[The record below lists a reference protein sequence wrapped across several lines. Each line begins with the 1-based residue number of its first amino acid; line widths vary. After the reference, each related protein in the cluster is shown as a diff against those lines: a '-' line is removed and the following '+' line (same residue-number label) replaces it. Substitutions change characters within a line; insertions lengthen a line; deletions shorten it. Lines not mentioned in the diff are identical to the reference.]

1 MPDFSFL
8 SARPIVVALAGSN
21 GAGKSTFFQAFLT
34 NCGLRF
40 VNADELAKQLA
51 IGPYEAAESA
61 AAIRNALIKK
71 KDSFIFETV
80 FSDPVGEKVEM
91 LRSLTEQGYEVVLIF
106 IQIKDAATSI
116 QRVSMRVEQGG
127 HDVPD
132 EKLLARFERTRQNL
146 ERAIKVLPNVLVFD
160 NSNLADPYRHVATY
174 RNGGSVHQDAV

>member
-8 SARPIVVALAGSN
+8 SVRPIVVALAGSN

-34 NCGLRF
+34 ACGLRF

-51 IGPYEAAESA
+51 IGAYEAAQSA
-61 AAIRNALIKK
+61 AAIRSALIAKK
-71 KDSFIFETV
+71 ESFIFETV

-91 LRSLTEQGYEVVLIF
+91 LRSLTKQGYKVVLIF
-106 IQIKDAATSI
+106 IQIEDAATSI
-116 QRVSMRVEQGG
+116 QRVSMRVGQGG

-146 ERAIKVLPNVLVFD
+146 QSAIKVLPNVLVFD
-160 NSNLADPYRHVATY
+160 NSNLADPFRHVATY
-174 RNGGSVHQDAV
+174 HMGGSVHQDDV